1 MGDVIG
7 PVILGIIISILGISN
22 MKGNISSL
30 HWYHRQRVSPDD
42 VMPFGKRVGLGTL
55 IIGIA
60 ISYTYDT
67 LGNLLKQSGPTK
79 GEEDTY
85 QYNDLNQMVSK
96 HVCGYEQKL
105 TRIYDYGY
113 TYDKRG
119 NLVKEE
125 EICSPTTTGP
135 RNITMDLKKL
145 QTTTLR

>member
-60 ISYTYDT
+60 IIVFGLFSLITY
-67 LGNLLKQSGPTK
+67 
-79 GEEDTY
+79 
-85 QYNDLNQMVSK
+85 
-96 HVCGYEQKL
+96 L
-105 TRIYDYGY
+105 TEIEVYCSATRFLRNSDRII
-113 TYDKRG
+113 
-119 NLVKEE
+119 E
-125 EICSPTTTGP
+125 
-135 RNITMDLKKL
+135 KK
-145 QTTTLR
+145 

>member
-1 MGDVIG
+1 MIK
-7 PVILGIIISILGISN
+7 ITRLRLFRFKHQISLSE
-22 MKGNISSL
+22 L
-30 HWYHRQRVSPDD
+30 HRHS
-42 VMPFGKRVGLGTL
+42 GL
-55 IIGIA
+55 
-60 ISYTYDT
+60 SH
-67 LGNLLKQSGPTK
+67 QH
-79 GEEDTY
+79 
-85 QYNDLNQMVSK
+85 MVSK

-125 EICSPTTTGP
+125 EICSPTTGP